1 MPVEGTTQLSW
12 NRNPE
17 PLAGW
22 SERQRH
28 PKRVSKER
36 YRATTAQ
43 KKRSGNNGW
52 GVNNLCTT
60 VQRSPTELR
69 QKNIQ
74 KNDYIVLSFC
84 RPHRGKPFPSPPVT
98 DLTDPPPAR
107 LETPEFLGS
116 GPVEAR
122 SQCGDRWMC
131 CTPPNIPPCFAT
143 IRGHPTLP

>member
-52 GVNNLCTT
+52 GVNNLCPT
-60 VQRSPTELR
+60 VQRFPTELR

-74 KNDYIVLSFC
+74 KNDYIVLSVC
-84 RPHRGKPFPSPPVT
+84 RPQPAVPFPSLPVL
-98 DLTDPPPAR
+98 DLMDPPPVRSAN
-107 LETPEFLGS
+107 PEFLRS
-116 GPVEAR
+116 GPLGTGVRCA
-122 SQCGDRWMC
+122 DRWMC

-143 IRGHPTLP
+143 IRGHPTLR